1 MPCARMLRRS
11 AERSTLI
18 LVATSL
24 ALAACTATD
33 RPVDD
38 PGVGAPLLHRPF
50 SADSW
55 WNTPVPANAPTNPD
69 AAAIL
74 DYMQHAPESGGG
86 CARLAGATN
95 GWGQPVYYSQ
105 PGDPVYDVTVASA
118 AQPPELQALRIPADA
133 RSAPTSDA
141 AMTVYD
147 AQRGYVVALTGAS
160 FDSGSGSW
168 TARGATVTYL
178 DSNGLHVDTG
188 ASDDPRNVGSHR
200 GNNGATMM
208 VEYDEVAAGAIQHVL
223 KVASGPE
230 VSRRHVFPMIG
241 SDGTSTASAA
251 PPEGLRF
258 RIKPEVDLGAWDLN
272 PEARIIAQALQT
284 YGFYI
289 GDSGGVTAL
298 KLENTEAA
306 GRGQLWQIPS
316 TALCALPISSQY
328 WDVLPE
334 GYYPGRGD

>member
-1 MPCARMLRRS
+1 MPFACMFRRS
-11 AERSTLI
+11 ADRWTLI
-18 LVATSL
+18 LVVTSL
-24 ALAACTATD
+24 AVAGCTAASE
-33 RPVDD
+33 RVDE
-38 PGVGAPLLHRPF
+38 PGRQAASLHRPF
-50 SADSW
+50 TSDSW
-55 WNTPVPANAPTNPD
+55 WNTPVPADAPTNPN

-74 DYMQHAPESGGG
+74 DYMQHAPQSGGG

-95 GWGQPVYYSQ
+95 GWGQPVYRST
-105 PGDPVYDVTVASA
+105 PDDPVYDVSVGSA
-118 AQPPELQALRIPADA
+118 NPPPELHALRIPADA

-141 AMTVYD
+141 AMTIFD
-147 AQRGYVVALTGAS
+147 AQKGYVVALTGAS
-160 FDSGSGSW
+160 FDSGSSSW

-241 SDGTSTASAA
+241 SDGTSTSPAA

-298 KLENTEAA
+298 KLENTDAA
-306 GRGQLWQIPS
+306 GRGQLWQLPS
-316 TALCALPISSQY
+316 TALCSLPLSREY